1 MKKIGVVLIG
11 MVLMIVTFQSA
22 WAQKEK
28 YHSIFIY
35 NFCKYVKWPENQSSG
50 KFVIGVFGN
59 PKIQK
64 DLTTMASTKKINGM
78 QIEVRKISSTAE
90 IGDCNI
96 LYVANSESDK
106 MDQITSVTINQ
117 SVLIVTDK
125 PGLAQK
131 GAMINFVEIDGK
143 IKFELNQQNAE
154 SHGLKVAGSLASLA
168 ILV

>member
-1 MKKIGVVLIG
+1 MKKIGAVLIG
-11 MVLMIVTFQSA
+11 MVLMMVTFQSA

-35 NFCKYVKWPENQSSG
+35 TFCKYVKWPENHSSA

-59 PKIQK
+59 SKIQK
-64 DLTTMASTKKINGM
+64 DLISMAATKKINGM
-78 QIEVRKISSTAE
+78 PIEVRKISSTTE

-106 MDQITSVTINQ
+106 MDQITSVTGNQ

-154 SHGLKVAGSLASLA
+154 SHGLKVAGSLVSLA

>member
-1 MKKIGVVLIG
+1 MKKISVVLIG
-11 MVLMIVTFQSA
+11 MFLMIVTFQSA
-22 WAQKEK
+22 WVQKEK

-35 NFCKYVKWPENQSSG
+35 NFCKYVKWPDNQGSG

-59 PKIQK
+59 SKIQK
-64 DLTTMASTKKINGM
+64 DLNSLAATKKINGM
-78 QIEVRKISSTAE
+78 PIEVRRISSATE

-96 LYVANSESDK
+96 LYVANSESGKIDK
-106 MDQITSVTINQ
+106 IISQTGNQ

-125 PGLAQK
+125 PGLAQR
-131 GAMINFVEIDGK
+131 GAVINFVEIDGK